1 MKEHLKEFSKGFITS
16 NPLFVLVLGLCPAMA
31 VTIGIDRAIAYTGGL
46 AFVLLATS
54 IVVSTIR
61 NIVPNIVRIP
71 VFIVIVATFVTLVD
85 ITFEAYIPDMWN
97 LLGIYLP
104 LLTVNCV
111 VLGRAEVFASKNNI
125 TKSMADALGMTLGFA
140 LALLLVT
147 LPRQLFG
154 TGMIT
159 WFGAELIKIPVLSD
173 QPISAL
179 ILPPGAFLV
188 IGLLYGLFTRLG
200 VIKGGK

>member
-147 LPRQLFG
+147 LRRQLFG

-159 WFGAELIKIPVLSD
+159 WFGTELIKIPVLSD